1 MGFSQS
7 LKSKR
12 QVVSRFKDRV
22 QNQFNV
28 SVAEVSY
35 LDDWQRAGLA
45 LVSVANSR
53 SVLEALAN
61 RIRDFATQSVDAEIV
76 HYHWQWL

>member
-12 QVVSRFKDRV
+12 QVVSRFKDRA

-28 SVAEVSY
+28 AVAEVSY
-35 LDDWQRAGLA
+35 LEDWQRAGLA

-53 SVLEALAN
+53 PVLEALAN
-61 RIRDFATQSVDAEIV
+61 RIRDFAAHNVDAEIA